1 MLYNPRPVQQLNRS
15 YKSKKT
21 LKTPCSEQFL
31 PYIPNDLPVKY
42 DTQNCYQQ
50 KYSSSYLNNTNYCPP
65 ANNLWIPPAANPNWS
80 NDRLR
85 PTGRHTGPVS
95 HDFSREKNYQRL
107 PNYQGNPYSKPTSAA
122 NHIPYNYIPP
132 LPDVHDYRPPVY
144 HNPSKNNTPEYV
156 SHDHSSRFPILSQNI
171 QNPSS
176 LQQYYN
182 TQPVPYSDVQIP
194 SESFKPPQI
203 TPKDT
208 SKSNLNV
215 REFLATWD
223 EGEEEISEKSSET
236 AEPIVVLDCM
246 TLDGDAL
253 TKIQEKLNVVSYE
266 NLEKVLKENQNPLV
280 ITAETNAIN
289 SLNNKPKIPSK
300 SNFEPLDYT
309 KRETGI
315 IKPFITEKK
324 ISPEL
329 NSQSEKSY
337 SVNFDGMVA
346 WYGKKNTN
354 ISSTDLI
361 ERLADRIF
369 NLSKSQENEG
379 VSFGTA
385 AYTGQITQ
393 TNRSIE
399 SSDKNTSKYI
409 QSPQMF
415 DLQHHAD
422 KFIEPPIMNKLN
434 CNKDSIPKVHSF
446 VFNESNKPSTIK
458 SKNANSS
465 CIVENITK
473 KCLNVTNEVTS
484 PWHLDQGVHEQHLN
498 TSLYD
503 QSVIMKP
510 LDFSSLTDETK
521 GNPFVFEKITSS
533 DNKPNYS
540 INNQCNKV
548 FNQNNS
554 YNSIVSNDQHSIQQI
569 DASNRNFPVI
579 VSPHRQEYNGFHE
592 SVIQRTGC
600 DKNKNDKVSTQTDF
614 ESINWNLSNDL
625 DKIMKNTNMIME
637 PSCLY
642 DRSNYNI
649 LDGMNSEKNISTR
662 WKDNVP
668 CVDLTVNSKSNSHH
682 DSFFDGWSFIESYEN
697 HSGKKIMNT
706 PSIDNSHQQLFPNQ
720 MTPLEESTKNNNNS
734 SENHRTNDTLVV
746 KDMPPFS
753 KSNDLLPS
761 NRPSR
766 DVFNL
771 NNRIPDFSDGFE
783 LPVINEPQE
792 YLQFKKDDNEHRADG
807 SIFEHLNEPKCI
819 TTLNETLNY
828 KNDQNKMDFVGL
840 PSFKEKE
847 PLAPVSA
854 PSKLNIVKPTLRDPS
869 QIYTVIKQK
878 LKYDNTCVD
887 NNSVVTNIT
896 ENNLKENLTNTF
908 NVTDLKSK
916 YNSGQLNQFDV
927 WSEKFVLKGNSNS
940 SSCAVVQCD
949 VEITQFKSTS
959 DNRSTLPRSNMSENY
974 QDKTMMLPENT
985 NCNLA
990 DNKINIIENDK
1001 INSNDFLNC
1010 LENTKTD
1017 DQKYRDTFDEFETS
1031 FGFDIHC
1038 NNESNK
1044 SFNEDIVDKCF
1055 EERINDQIGDHEI
1068 NKVESINSS
1077 DTNTTSSNN
1086 TQLPFQCD
1094 FQSSFLIKNY
1104 FDENKNKTV
1113 VLDQQET
1120 SNLEKSDTTVFKYH
1134 NENLQEFELQN
1145 NENIHS
1151 VINSAKNSDFNI
1163 DCHVRQIHSAN
1174 KNNNSN
1180 FINKVESYKSQHEN
1194 TKNICKM
1201 SSLKKNNFDYLNIE
1215 DRNFEFDNNKKSILE
1230 SEISQEITVVNNSI
1244 EADSISQIKHNDL
1257 NTNKRFHIRKNLN
1270 VDFESNS
1277 KSTSKVIPI
1286 VTNKND
1292 ESDRNENSFESKLN
1306 SDNAEEIEHNI
1317 NRKIIFELDNNN
1329 SGIHNLVK
1337 MDAFDFNTRIQN
1349 LGIECSSISIEKPT
1363 SSNEIFTNE
1372 SQMKTNCGF
1381 EINDHKDKGKLE
1393 TNYKNTIDI
1402 QEELQIEE
1410 TSDLNCNNDAQ
1421 RHNLIETEN
1430 INHENNVDRVFEVG
1444 CIVNNVQ
1451 DKLNLENPKT
1461 QTDFNFQNKNA
1472 KNNNLN
1478 NCNTGGNYNRSNNSE
1493 VENIFENI
1501 YDNLS
1506 TLHTEKNDTNIL
1518 ENSSQNDIK
1527 CDVAKSQE
1535 ITEDLNL
1542 KNKNSDVI
1550 DEICEETNMEVLR
1563 DASDKQFKETDNV
1576 LLQKLVNNSTD
1587 RMTTVSVQHNESINY
1602 EKSKP
1607 TLIEYSTDDSNMNK
1621 NCVMSVEQHTED
1633 IKEGDIQS
1641 NNKNNWQPIKRMK
1654 TNTVQGDA
1662 TLNIFENL
1670 RCNILNAVNTDK
1682 KEYTHN
1688 NCSESSSFNPF
1699 VLNSNEI
1706 YEVKDSINSGPC
1718 TLSHVEL
1725 IHHQNSNEV
1734 IEIKGLNS
1742 YGPNLLNRG
1751 ESISQQRSAETVQ
1764 AVDLTS
1770 SRPNLFHYD
1779 ESITMHRSEE
1789 IGDAVDLTCSGFS
1802 SLNHDEQPIEML
1814 IAKNANDSQLI
1825 SVNHNESTPQ
1835 QNSNKICEIEG
1846 SITPRLSSLSHT
1858 ELINNQNSNAV
1869 DEIDSSTKCESNL
1882 LNNEL
1887 TFQKYSDEMVEI
1899 DSVSSLKHDE
1909 LKYHTHL
1916 NEIKEVEDSI
1926 SSGPNSINQDELE
1939 FQQNSNS
1946 IYESDDLNSSGSCS
1960 INQDELEFQQNS
1972 NEIYESDDLTR
1983 CRPSS
1988 INQGELKYH
1997 QNLNEIY
2004 EVEDSTK
2011 SRPSSKNQDELE
2023 IQQNSNAI
2031 YDSEDL
2037 TSSESCSINLD
2048 ELEFQKNSNVT
2059 DMADD
2064 LHISGPSQLNQDRL
2078 EFQQNSNE
2086 IYESKDLTSSI
2097 NQDELELQP
2106 NSNETD
2112 KAEDLT
2118 TSEHSSL
2125 NHDELM
2131 YHQNVNEIY
2140 EVEESSRSSPSSKN
2154 QDELDFQQNLNETDV
2169 ADDLLISGPSP
2180 INKDKLEFQ
2189 QNSNGIYESDLN
2201 SSGSCSIHQDELK
2214 YHQNVTEIKEVEDS
2228 ISSGSSSTNKDELDF
2243 QQNSNETD
2251 VADDLYI
2258 SGPSPINQDKLEFQQ
2273 NSNEI
2278 YKAEEFTR
2286 SRPISI
2292 NQGELIYHQN
2302 LNEIYEVEDSASSG
2316 PISTNQDKLDFQQ
2329 NSNETDVAD
2338 DLYISGPSPLS
2349 QDRLEFQQNFNAI
2362 YESEDLTSS
2371 GSCSINRDEL
2381 EFQRN
2386 SNEIDVADDLH
2397 VSGPSPLN
2405 QDRLEFQQNSN
2416 DIYESKDLTSSINQ
2430 DELELQPNSNETDKA
2445 EDLTTSEHSSLNQ
2458 DVLKCQ
2464 QNSNTIND
2472 SKDLT
2477 RSGPSSVNH
2486 DELEFQQNLNVIY
2499 EFKDLTSSIIHDGL
2513 EFQPN
2518 SNETDKAEDL
2528 TTSEPSTV
2536 NQDDL
2541 EFQHNSNEIY
2551 EAVDLTISRP
2561 SLLNPVEYKNHKNLN
2576 KIVEDEDLIGS
2587 VGSFLNNNELIC
2599 QEMFVE
2605 PSSINNSAI
2614 SEHNLNETN
2623 HDSCTKETDS
2633 KSVVDDK
2640 PLLRVKF
2647 ILKCH
2652 RKNMIKTNIFDEE
2665 PTMPYKKLKV
2675 VKDEKIMTRHIFKKR
2690 NACYKQYKP
2699 WQSEYRKESIVESN
2713 DRDQIESIETTVV
2726 PPTTSHSNNI
2736 VQQVQTLCEGK
2747 KDNKF
2752 VSLLGRTY
2760 DHDKKRDVEDFNIS
2774 VGVDGDTV
2782 DNGDYNRLLDTP
2794 IPSPFSDF
2802 QSEDHTPEHCG
2813 GEVYWDKSL
2822 EEEYK
2827 SVLHKT
2833 ISKLAKVRTNIRNKF
2848 NSRLL
2853 ARRVNETK
2861 RRRRRR
2867 LLVAD
2872 KAAVVIV
2879 GHVDNPVIK
2888 PVVAAVKVSK
2898 SPMYKIKVQLP
2909 WGRIFN
2915 MNAVRNK
2922 TKDTKIELGPAKVE
2936 VRLSR
2941 TPGEWQV
2948 AACRSMTSPKS
2959 VVVVRRIV
2967 LQRATSPTTNDY
2979 DLDDHHHNQRH
2990 DDGGHGTSDNRSH
3003 ELSRKLPK
3011 IVIRRN
3017 GQDNNYTSYVRS
3029 SGFESGGRDE
3039 DGGSD
3044 NKKDGCGDVEDNGGG
3059 SGVPQLMVRLVRDRK
3074 LDAMAVEGVTTL
3086 HLKHLVPLSESEAEA
3101 TMELDMHCAKR
3112 VRYS

>member
-1 MLYNPRPVQQLNRS
+1 MLNSLRDGQINYGTTNCPSAHVTPHNVASIHQNSLISTEPSTPVYQWNANHRLEHLYGFHSRYYNLDFPTPYPSATNQYVPTNVYGQNLPQCCQPCCRLRSQNIPKASPPQMLYNPRPVQQLNRS

-85 PTGRHTGPVS
+85 PTGRHTRPVS

-144 HNPSKNNTPEYV
+144 HNPSKNNTTEYV

-182 TQPVPYSDVQIP
+182 TQPVPYSDVQMP

-223 EGEEEISEKSSET
+223 EGEEEIGEKSSET

-289 SLNNKPKIPSK
+289 SLNNKPKLPSK

-329 NSQSEKSY
+329 NSQSEKNY

-346 WYGKKNTN
+346 WYGKKNTD

-399 SSDKNTSKYI
+399 SSDKSTSKYI

-415 DLQHHAD
+415 DLQHHVD

-434 CNKDSIPKVHSF
+434 CNKDSIPKVHSY
-446 VFNESNKPSTIK
+446 VFNESNKASTIK
-458 SKNANSS
+458 SKNVNSS

-473 KCLNVTNEVTS
+473 KCLNVTNEETS

-533 DNKPNYS
+533 DNKPNDS

-554 YNSIVSNDQHSIQQI
+554 YNSIVSNNQHSIQQI
-569 DASNRNFPVI
+569 DACNRNFPVI

-600 DKNKNDKVSTQTDF
+600 DKNKHDKVSTQTDF

-668 CVDLTVNSKSNSHH
+668 CVDLTVNNKSNSHH

-706 PSIDNSHQQLFPNQ
+706 PSIDNSHHQLFPNQ
-720 MTPLEESTKNNNNS
+720 MTPLEESTKNNNNL

-828 KNDQNKMDFVGL
+828 KNDQNKLDFVGL

-887 NNSVVTNIT
+887 NDSVVTNTT

-949 VEITQFKSTS
+949 VEITQFKSTPE
-959 DNRSTLPRSNMSENY
+959 NRNTLPKSNMSENY

-990 DNKINIIENDK
+990 DGKINIIENDK

-1010 LENTKTD
+1010 LESTKTD

-1044 SFNEDIVDKCF
+1044 SFHEDIVDKCF
-1055 EERINDQIGDHEI
+1055 EERINDHEI

-1077 DTNTTSSNN
+1077 DTNTTLSNS

-1120 SNLEKSDTTVFKYH
+1120 SNHEKSDTTIFKYH

-1151 VINSAKNSDFNI
+1151 VINSANNSDFNM
-1163 DCHVRQIHSAN
+1163 DCHVRQIHNAN

-1180 FINKVESYKSQHEN
+1180 KVESYKCQHED
-1194 TKNICKM
+1194 TKNICNI
-1201 SSLKKNNFDYLNIE
+1201 SSIKKNNFDYLNIE
-1215 DRNFEFDNNKKSILE
+1215 DRNFGFDNNKKSILE
-1230 SEISQEITVVNNSI
+1230 SEISQEITAVNNSI

-1257 NTNKRFHIRKNLN
+1257 NTNERFHIRKNLN
-1270 VDFESNS
+1270 VDFESNIFELNS

-1286 VTNKND
+1286 ETNKKD
-1292 ESDRNENSFESKLN
+1292 ESARNKNSFKSKLN
-1306 SDNAEEIEHNI
+1306 SNNAEEIEHNI

-1329 SGIHNLVK
+1329 SGIHNLEK
-1337 MDAFDFNTRIQN
+1337 MNAFDFNTRTIQN
-1349 LGIECSSISIEKPT
+1349 LGIECSSINIGKS
-1363 SSNEIFTNE
+1363 SNSNEIFTNE
-1372 SQMKTNCGF
+1372 SQMETNCGF
-1381 EINDHKDKGKLE
+1381 EINDHKNKEKLE
-1393 TNYKNTIDI
+1393 TNYKNTLDI

-1461 QTDFNFQNKNA
+1461 LTDFDFQNKNTE
-1472 KNNNLN
+1472 NNNLN
-1478 NCNTGGNYNRSNNSE
+1478 NCNTGENSNRSNNLE
-1493 VENIFENI
+1493 VENIFVNI

-1506 TLHTEKNDTNIL
+1506 TLHTKKNDTNIL

-1527 CDVAKSQE
+1527 CDVSKCQE

-1542 KNKNSDVI
+1542 KNNNSDVI
-1550 DEICEETNMEVLR
+1550 DKICEQNMEVLR
-1563 DASDKQFKETDNV
+1563 DASDKQIKETDNV
-1576 LLQKLVNNSTD
+1576 LVQKLVNNSTD
-1587 RMTTVSVQHNESINY
+1587 RMATVSVQHNESINY

-1621 NCVMSVEQHTED
+1621 NPAMSVKQHTED

-1641 NNKNNWQPIKRMK
+1641 NNWQPIKKMK
-1654 TNTVQGDA
+1654 SNAVQGNA

-1670 RCNILNAVNTDK
+1670 RCNILNAVKNTDK
-1682 KEYTHN
+1682 KEYTQN

-1699 VLNSNEI
+1699 VLNSQQNSNEI

-1742 YGPNLLNRG
+1742 YGPNLLNHG

-1764 AVDLTS
+1764 PVDLTS

-1789 IGDAVDLTCSGFS
+1789 TVDAIDLTCSGFS

-1814 IAKNANDSQLI
+1814 IAKNSNNPQLI
-1825 SVNHNESTPQ
+1825 SVNHDESTSQ
-1835 QNSNKICEIEG
+1835 KNSNNIYEIED

-1869 DEIDSSTKCESNL
+1869 DEIGSSIKCESYL

-1887 TFQKYSDEMVEI
+1887 TFQKYSDEIVEN

-1909 LKYHTHL
+1909 LKYHKHL
-1916 NEIKEVEDSI
+1916 NEINEVEDSI
-1926 SSGPNSINQDELE
+1926 SSGPNL
-1939 FQQNSNS
+1939 
-1946 IYESDDLNSSGSCS
+1946 

-1972 NEIYESDDLTR
+1972 NEIYESDDLNSSGT
-1983 CRPSS
+1983 CSINQDELEFKQNSNEIYESDDLNSSGPCSINQDELEFQQNSNEIYKSEDLTSSESCS

-2004 EVEDSTK
+2004 EVEDSTR
-2011 SRPSSKNQDELE
+2011 SRPSSKNQGELKYHQNLNEIYEVEDSTRSRPSSKNQVELE

-2031 YDSEDL
+2031 YKSEDL

-2048 ELEFQKNSNVT
+2048 ELEFQKNSNET
-2059 DMADD
+2059 DVADD
-2064 LHISGPSQLNQDRL
+2064 LHISGPSPLNQDG
-2078 EFQQNSNE
+2078 
-2086 IYESKDLTSSI
+2086 
-2097 NQDELELQP
+2097 LELQS

-2125 NHDELM
+2125 NQDELI
-2131 YHQNVNEIY
+2131 YHQNANEIY
-2140 EVEESSRSSPSSKN
+2140 EVEESTRSRPSSTN
-2154 QDELDFQQNLNETDV
+2154 QDELDFQQNLNQTDV
-2169 ADDLLISGPSP
+2169 ADNFLISGPSP

-2189 QNSNGIYESDLN
+2189 QNSN
-2201 SSGSCSIHQDELK
+2201 
-2214 YHQNVTEIKEVEDS
+2214 
-2228 ISSGSSSTNKDELDF
+2228 
-2243 QQNSNETD
+2243 
-2251 VADDLYI
+2251 
-2258 SGPSPINQDKLEFQQ
+2258 
-2273 NSNEI
+2273 
-2278 YKAEEFTR
+2278 
-2286 SRPISI
+2286 
-2292 NQGELIYHQN
+2292 
-2302 LNEIYEVEDSASSG
+2302 
-2316 PISTNQDKLDFQQ
+2316 
-2329 NSNETDVAD
+2329 
-2338 DLYISGPSPLS
+2338 
-2349 QDRLEFQQNFNAI
+2349 AI

-2371 GSCSINRDEL
+2371 GSCSINRNEL
-2381 EFQRN
+2381 EFQQNANEIYEAGDFTRSRPISINQGELIYRQNLNEIYEVEDSTSSGSCSINQEELDFQQN
-2386 SNEIDVADDLH
+2386 SNETDVADDLH
-2397 VSGPSPLN
+2397 ISGPSSLN
-2405 QDRLEFQQNSN
+2405 QDRLEFKQNSN
-2416 DIYESKDLTSSINQ
+2416 DIYECKDLTSSINQ

-2458 DVLKCQ
+2458 DELKCQ

-2472 SKDLT
+2472 S
-2477 RSGPSSVNH
+2477 
-2486 DELEFQQNLNVIY
+2486 
-2499 EFKDLTSSIIHDGL
+2499 
-2513 EFQPN
+2513 
-2518 SNETDKAEDL
+2518 EDL
-2528 TTSEPSTV
+2528 TTSEPSIV
-2536 NQDDL
+2536 NQDEL

-2561 SLLNPVEYKNHKNLN
+2561 SLLNPVEYKNHNNLN
-2576 KIVEDEDLIGS
+2576 TIIEDEDLIGS
-2587 VGSFLNNNELIC
+2587 VGSFLNHNELIC

-2605 PSSINNSAI
+2605 PSIINNSAI
-2614 SEHNLNETN
+2614 FEHNLNETN

-2633 KSVVDDK
+2633 KSVADDK
-2640 PLLRVKF
+2640 PLPRVKF

-2665 PTMPYKKLKV
+2665 STMPYKKLKV

-2690 NACYKQYKP
+2690 IGCYKQYKP

-2713 DRDQIESIETTVV
+2713 DRNQIESIETTVV
-2726 PPTTSHSNNI
+2726 PPTTSHSDNI
-2736 VQQVQTLCEGK
+2736 VEQVQTMCEGK
-2747 KDNKF
+2747 KDNNKF
-2752 VSLLGRTY
+2752 VSLLGRTN
-2760 DHDKKRDVEDFNIS
+2760 DHDKKRDVEVLNIS
-2774 VGVDGDTV
+2774 VGIEGDHCVEGDTI
-2782 DNGDYNRLLDTP
+2782 DDGDYNRLLDTP

-2822 EEEYK
+2822 EDEYK

-2833 ISKLAKVRTNIRNKF
+2833 ISKLAKVRTNVRDKF

-2879 GHVDNPVIK
+2879 GRVDDPVIK

-2948 AACRSMTSPKS
+2948 AACRSMTSSKS

-2967 LQRATSPTTNDY
+2967 LQRATSPTANDY
-2979 DLDDHHHNQRH
+2979 NFDDHHHNQRH

-3029 SGFESGGRDE
+3029 SGFESGGKDE
-3039 DGGSD
+3039 DGGGD

-3101 TMELDMHCAKR
+3101 AMELDMHCAKR

>member
-1 MLYNPRPVQQLNRS
+1 MLNSLRDGQINYGTTNCPSAHVPPHNVASIHQNSLISTEPSTPVYQWNANHRLEHLYGFHSRYYNLDFPTPYPPATNQYVPTNVYGQNFPQCCQPCCRLRSQNIPKASPPQVLYNPRPVQQLNRS

-85 PTGRHTGPVS
+85 PTGRHTGS
-95 HDFSREKNYQRL
+95 ATHDFSREKNYQRL
-107 PNYQGNPYSKPTSAA
+107 PNYQGNPYSKPTSAT

-144 HNPSKNNTPEYV
+144 HNPPKNNTTEYV
-156 SHDHSSRFPILSQNI
+156 THDHSSRFPILSQNI

-194 SESFKPPQI
+194 SESFKPSQI
-203 TPKDT
+203 TSKDT

-223 EGEEEISEKSSET
+223 EGEEEIGEKSSET

-280 ITAETNAIN
+280 ITSETNAIN
-289 SLNNKPKIPSK
+289 SLNNKLKLPSK

-329 NSQSEKSY
+329 TSQSEKSY

-346 WYGKKNTN
+346 WYGKKNTD

-422 KFIEPPIMNKLN
+422 KCIEPPSMNKLN
-434 CNKDSIPKVHSF
+434 GNKDSIPKVHSF
-446 VFNESNKPSTIK
+446 VFNESNKASTIK
-458 SKNANSS
+458 SKNSS

-473 KCLNVTNEVTS
+473 KCLNVTNEETS

-503 QSVIMKP
+503 HSVTMKP

-533 DNKPNYS
+533 DNKPNDS
-540 INNQCNKV
+540 ITNQCNKV

-554 YNSIVSNDQHSIQQI
+554 YNSIVSNNQHSIQQI

-600 DKNKNDKVSTQTDF
+600 DKNKHDKVPTQTDF

-668 CVDLTVNSKSNSHH
+668 SVDLTLNSKSNSHH

-706 PSIDNSHQQLFPNQ
+706 PTNDNSHHQLFPNQ
-720 MTPLEESTKNNNNS
+720 LTPLEESTKNNNNS
-734 SENHRTNDTLVV
+734 SENHHTNDILAV
-746 KDMPPFS
+746 KDMPLFS

-828 KNDQNKMDFVGL
+828 RNDQNKLDFVGL

-887 NNSVVTNIT
+887 NDSVVTNTT
-896 ENNLKENLTNTF
+896 ENSLKDNLTNTF
-908 NVTDLKSK
+908 NTTDLKSK
-916 YNSGQLNQFDV
+916 YNSGQINQFDV
-927 WSEKFVLKGNSNS
+927 WSEKFVLKGNSNN

-949 VEITQFKSTS
+949 VEITQFKSTPE
-959 DNRSTLPRSNMSENY
+959 NRNTLPKSNMSEHY
-974 QDKTMMLPENT
+974 QDKTMILPENT

-1010 LENTKTD
+1010 LESTKTD

-1044 SFNEDIVDKCF
+1044 SFHEDIVDKCF
-1055 EERINDQIGDHEI
+1055 EERINDQIGDQEI
-1068 NKVESINSS
+1068 NKIQSINTS

-1120 SNLEKSDTTVFKYH
+1120 GKHEKSDTTVFKYH
-1134 NENLQEFELQN
+1134 NENVQEFELQN
-1145 NENIHS
+1145 SEDIHS
-1151 VINSAKNSDFNI
+1151 VINSVKNSDFNM
-1163 DCHVRQIHSAN
+1163 DCHVRQIHN
-1174 KNNNSN
+1174 TNENNNSN
-1180 FINKVESYKSQHEN
+1180 FINKVVSYKSQHEN
-1194 TKNICKM
+1194 TKNICKI
-1201 SSLKKNNFDYLNIE
+1201 SSIKKNNFDYLNIE
-1215 DRNFEFDNNKKSILE
+1215 NRNFVFDNNKKSILE
-1230 SEISQEITVVNNSI
+1230 PEISKETTIVNNSI
-1244 EADSISQIKHNDL
+1244 EDDSISQIKHNDL
-1257 NTNKRFHIRKNLN
+1257 NTNKRFNIRKNSN
-1270 VDFESNS
+1270 VDFESNIFELKS
-1277 KSTSKVIPI
+1277 KSTSKIIPI
-1286 VTNKND
+1286 ETNKKH
-1292 ESDRNENSFESKLN
+1292 ESDRNQNSFKSKLN
-1306 SDNAEEIEHNI
+1306 SNNTEEVEHNV

-1329 SGIHNLVK
+1329 CGIHSLEK
-1337 MDAFDFNTRIQN
+1337 MDAFDFNTRIIQN
-1349 LGIECSSISIEKPT
+1349 LGIECSINNIEKPT
-1363 SSNEIFTNE
+1363 NSNEIFTNE

-1381 EINDHKDKGKLE
+1381 EINDHNNKGKLK
-1393 TNYKNTIDI
+1393 TNYKNTLDI
-1402 QEELQIEE
+1402 QEELQIKE

-1430 INHENNVDRVFEVG
+1430 INHENNVDRVFEIG

-1461 QTDFNFQNKNA
+1461 QTDLDFQNTNTE
-1472 KNNNLN
+1472 NNNLN
-1478 NCNTGGNYNRSNNSE
+1478 NCNTGGNSNRSNNSE

-1506 TLHTEKNDTNIL
+1506 TLNTEKNDTNIL
-1518 ENSSQNDIK
+1518 ENSYQNDIK
-1527 CDVAKSQE
+1527 CDVSKSQE

-1542 KNKNSDVI
+1542 KNNNSDVI
-1550 DEICEETNMEVLR
+1550 EEICEGTNMEVLR

-1576 LLQKLVNNSTD
+1576 LLQELVNYSTD
-1587 RMTTVSVQHNESINY
+1587 NMTTVSVQHNELIND
-1602 EKSKP
+1602 EKSKS

-1621 NCVMSVEQHTED
+1621 NSAISVEQHTED

-1641 NNKNNWQPIKRMK
+1641 NDKNNWKPIKKME

-1662 TLNIFENL
+1662 TLNIFEKL
-1670 RCNILNAVNTDK
+1670 RCDILNAVKNTDK
-1682 KEYTHN
+1682 KEYTQN
-1688 NCSESSSFNPF
+1688 NCSESSSFNSF
-1699 VLNSNEI
+1699 VLNSQQNSNEI
-1706 YEVKDSINSGPC
+1706 YEVEDSINSGPC

-1725 IHHQNSNEV
+1725 IHHQNSNEA

-1742 YGPNLLNRG
+1742 YGPNLLNHG
-1751 ESISQQRSAETVQ
+1751 ESMSQHRLTENVQ

-1779 ESITMHRSEE
+1779 ESISIHRSEE
-1789 IGDAVDLTCSGFS
+1789 TVDAVDLTCSGFS
-1802 SLNHDEQPIEML
+1802 SLNHEEQPMEML
-1814 IAKNANDSQLI
+1814 IAKNSNNPQLI
-1825 SVNHNESTPQ
+1825 SVNHDESKPQ
-1835 QNSNKICEIEG
+1835 QNSNEIYEIDD

-1869 DEIDSSTKCESNL
+1869 DKIDDSIKCESNL

-1909 LKYHTHL
+1909 LKYHKHL
-1916 NEIKEVEDSI
+1916 NEINEVEDSI

-1946 IYESDDLNSSGSCS
+1946 IYESDDLNSSRSCS
-1960 INQDELEFQQNS
+1960 INQDELEFQKNS
-1972 NEIYESDDLTR
+1972 NSTDESDDLTSSGPCSINQDEIKFQR
-1983 CRPSS
+1983 NPNEIYEPEEFTRYIPSS
-1988 INQGELKYH
+1988 INQDEFKYH
-1997 QNLNEIY
+1997 QNVNEIY
-2004 EVEDSTK
+2004 EVEDSTR

-2023 IQQNSNAI
+2023 LQQNSMAI
-2031 YDSEDL
+2031 YKSEDF
-2037 TSSESCSINLD
+2037 TSSVSCSINRDEVEFQQNANEIYEAGDFTRSKPSSINQVELKYHQHVNEIYEVEASTRSRPSSINQD
-2048 ELEFQKNSNVT
+2048 ELDFQRNSNKT
-2059 DMADD
+2059 DVADD
-2064 LHISGPSQLNQDRL
+2064 LHISGL
-2078 EFQQNSNE
+2078 
-2086 IYESKDLTSSI
+2086 
-2097 NQDELELQP
+2097 
-2106 NSNETD
+2106 
-2112 KAEDLT
+2112 
-2118 TSEHSSL
+2118 
-2125 NHDELM
+2125 
-2131 YHQNVNEIY
+2131 
-2140 EVEESSRSSPSSKN
+2140 
-2154 QDELDFQQNLNETDV
+2154 
-2169 ADDLLISGPSP
+2169 SP

-2189 QNSNGIYESDLN
+2189 QNSN
-2201 SSGSCSIHQDELK
+2201 
-2214 YHQNVTEIKEVEDS
+2214 
-2228 ISSGSSSTNKDELDF
+2228 
-2243 QQNSNETD
+2243 
-2251 VADDLYI
+2251 
-2258 SGPSPINQDKLEFQQ
+2258 
-2273 NSNEI
+2273 
-2278 YKAEEFTR
+2278 
-2286 SRPISI
+2286 
-2292 NQGELIYHQN
+2292 
-2302 LNEIYEVEDSASSG
+2302 EIYE
-2316 PISTNQDKLDFQQ
+2316 
-2329 NSNETDVAD
+2329 
-2338 DLYISGPSPLS
+2338 Y
-2349 QDRLEFQQNFNAI
+2349 
-2362 YESEDLTSS
+2362 
-2371 GSCSINRDEL
+2371 
-2381 EFQRN
+2381 
-2386 SNEIDVADDLH
+2386 
-2397 VSGPSPLN
+2397 
-2405 QDRLEFQQNSN
+2405 
-2416 DIYESKDLTSSINQ
+2416 KDLNSSINQ

-2458 DVLKCQ
+2458 DELKCQ

-2472 SKDLT
+2472 S
-2477 RSGPSSVNH
+2477 
-2486 DELEFQQNLNVIY
+2486 
-2499 EFKDLTSSIIHDGL
+2499 
-2513 EFQPN
+2513 
-2518 SNETDKAEDL
+2518 EDL
-2528 TTSEPSTV
+2528 TISEPSTI
-2536 NQDDL
+2536 NQNEL

-2561 SLLNPVEYKNHKNLN
+2561 SLLNHVEYKSHNNLN

-2587 VGSFLNNNELIC
+2587 VGSFLNHNELIC

-2614 SEHNLNETN
+2614 SEHNFNETN
-2623 HDSCTKETDS
+2623 NDSCKETDY
-2633 KSVVDDK
+2633 KSVVNDT
-2640 PLLRVKF
+2640 PLPRVKF

-2652 RKNMIKTNIFDEE
+2652 RRNMIKTNIFDEE
-2665 PTMPYKKLKV
+2665 STMPYKKLKV
-2675 VKDEKIMTRHIFKKR
+2675 VKDEKIITRHIFKKR
-2690 NACYKQYKP
+2690 NAFYKQYKP
-2699 WQSEYRKESIVESN
+2699 WKIEYRKESIIESN
-2713 DRDQIESIETTVV
+2713 DRNQIESIETTGV
-2726 PPTTSHSNNI
+2726 PPTTIHPDNI

-2747 KDNKF
+2747 KDDNKL
-2752 VSLLGRTY
+2752 VSLLDRTY
-2760 DHDKKRDVEDFNIS
+2760 DHDGERDVEVLNIS
-2774 VGVDGDTV
+2774 VGVEGDTV
-2782 DNGDYNRLLDTP
+2782 DVGDYNRLLDTP

-2802 QSEDHTPEHCG
+2802 QSEDNTPEHCG

-2822 EEEYK
+2822 EDEYK

-2833 ISKLAKVRTNIRNKF
+2833 ISKLAKVRTNVRDKF

-2879 GHVDNPVIK
+2879 GRVDDPVIK
-2888 PVVAAVKVSK
+2888 PVVAAFKVSK
-2898 SPMYKIKVQLP
+2898 NPMYKIKVQLP

-2967 LQRATSPTTNDY
+2967 LQRATSPTANDY
-2979 DLDDHHHNQRH
+2979 DVDDHHHNQRH
-2990 DDGGHGTSDNRSH
+2990 DDGGQSTSDNRSH

-3017 GQDNNYTSYVRS
+3017 GQDNNYTSYVSS
-3029 SGFESGGRDE
+3029 SGFESGGSYE
-3039 DGGSD
+3039 NGGGD
-3044 NKKDGCGDVEDNGGG
+3044 DKKDGCGDVEDNGGG
-3059 SGVPQLMVRLVRDRK
+3059 GVPQLMVRLVRDRK

-3086 HLKHLVPLSESEAEA
+3086 HLKHLVPLSESDAEA
-3101 TMELDMHCAKR
+3101 SMELDMHCAKR